1 MGGDNENGK
10 FNSFL
15 ITFVFNLVGTG
26 YSSVDM
32 KVKKLNLYMLCWIA
46 LKLE

>member
-15 ITFVFNLVGTG
+15 ITFLFNLVGTG

-32 KVKKLNLYMLCWIA
+32 KVKKYYKPIIY
-46 LKLE
+46 KK